1 MVCTGNICRSPTME
15 AVARRRI
22 ETLGLGI
29 RVDSAGT
36 QGWHAG
42 EAPDP
47 RTIKVGEAAGFRL
60 SHLRA
65 RKVELSDFR
74 DFDLILAADR
84 SHLEALVRVRP
95 DGKTARIAL
104 FLGDGEVPDPYYGT
118 ETDFHDVLELV
129 RRRLGRW
136 EGDLSDF

>member
-22 ETLGLGI
+22 KTLGLGI

-47 RTIKVGEAAGFRL
+47 RTIMVGEAAGFRL

-65 RKVELSDFR
+65 RKVQPADFR

-84 SHLEALVRVRP
+84 SHHEALLRMRP
-95 DGKTARIAL
+95 EGKTARIAL

-118 ETDFHDVLELV
+118 EADFHEVLELV
-129 RRRLGRW
+129 RRRLGNW
-136 EGDLSDF
+136 KGDLGDF

>member
-1 MVCTGNICRSPTME
+1 ME
-15 AVARRRI
+15 AVARLRI

-47 RTIKVGEAAGFRL
+47 RTIRVGEAAGFRL

-65 RKVELSDFR
+65 RKVEPADFR

-84 SHLEALVRVRP
+84 SHHETLVRMRP

-104 FLGDGEVPDPYYGT
+104 FLENGEVPDPYYGT
-118 ETDFHDVLELV
+118 EGDFHDVLGLV
-129 RRRLGRW
+129 RRRLWRW
-136 EGDLSDF
+136 KGDLSEF